1 MYGVSSLTTYVNA
14 HATGLRLFTH
24 QNQMVFQVTEGQDNF
39 PVVNRHTYE
48 CMHVTTYVHYLQNA
62 LARNDRKVWSACNTL
77 YLVCILVSLSCLMP
91 PRLRFCIILPL

>member
-1 MYGVSSLTTYVNA
+1 MYGVSSLTTYVNV

-48 CMHVTTYVHYLQNA
+48 CTYLYSLILIFVKN
-62 LARNDRKVWSACNTL
+62 LAPS
-77 YLVCILVSLSCLMP
+77 
-91 PRLRFCIILPL
+91 FIILEIYSFLPK